1 MKKTLLLVAFVFGIA
16 LTGIAKGDTPLQPL
30 EILSLDLGETAYVVE
45 DGEATINNEMIKRIA
60 VGQEKITAAYRNR
73 TEETKRP
80 LYSVE
85 LYNQYGLLLGGVRT
99 GQRTFGGPG
108 YIDPDDVGT
117 ERLHV
122 QWLPLDRIFKKSDVT
137 LPDGWKTVKWVV
149 VKDENPKTSRDDEGH
164 GH

>member
-16 LTGIAKGDTPLQPL
+16 LTGIAKGDTPLPPL
-30 EILSLDLGETAYVVE
+30 DILSLDLGETAYVVE
-45 DGEATINNEMIKRIA
+45 DGEVTINNEMIKRSAI
-60 VGQEKITAAYRNR
+60 GQEKITATYRNR
-73 TEETKRP
+73 TEESKRP
-80 LYSVE
+80 LYTVE

-108 YIDPDDVGT
+108 YIDPGDVGT

-122 QWLPLDRIFKKSDVT
+122 QWLPLDRILKKSDVA
-137 LPDGWKTVKWVV
+137 LPDGWRTVKWIV
-149 VKDENPKTSRDDEGH
+149 VKDANPKTGRGDEGH